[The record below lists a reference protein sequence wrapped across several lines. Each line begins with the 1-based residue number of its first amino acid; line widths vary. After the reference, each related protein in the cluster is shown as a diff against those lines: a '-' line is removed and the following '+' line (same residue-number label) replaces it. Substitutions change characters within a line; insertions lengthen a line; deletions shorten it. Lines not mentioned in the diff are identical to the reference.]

1 MAQRIIPLLKL
12 SGELAP
18 AEWYSTPN
26 LKTEVWQILGID
38 ALSEHEVIGFIFFT
52 RMTLCCRA
60 FTTGC
65 AKEWRKV
72 TPARSFVDTRSRIRM
87 GIGFEYPSCTGNPP
101 VC

>member
-38 ALSEHEVIGFIFFT
+38 ALSEHEVIGFTFFIRT
-52 RMTLCCRA
+52 TLCCRA

-65 AKEWRKV
+65 AREPRRARLV
-72 TPARSFVDTRSRIRM
+72 RFFVGTPWSIPKD
-87 GIGFEYPSCTGNPP
+87 IGSSSPNCTENRRA
-101 VC
+101 C